1 MSKFKL
7 RHLGWFSNT
16 VLLLLF
22 SEIMH
27 WLLNAVHI
35 FFMQIEKGLSFDFY
49 EGLQQLHFAHRCRIF
64 FKQLLLKKSR
74 IIWYITELQYFFPSS
89 SFGQTVTYLYAQ
101 SSLQSLENVWS
112 STKTDAQTERYETLS
127 HFTLVYGTSSIV
139 IYGSHTLVEN
149 YLKCLILS
157 LQFWHLPLIFVLLKL
172 TCLVTLFDCK
182 LQVFKNSPKLTIF
195 GIFL

>member
-1 MSKFKL
+1 MSKLKFRL
-7 RHLGWFSNT
+7 FGWFSNT

-49 EGLQQLHFAHRCRIF
+49 EGLQQQLHFAHRCRIF

-149 YLKCLILS
+149 CSKCLIWIFD
-157 LQFWHLPLIFVLLKL
+157 FWHLPLIFVLLKL
-172 TCLVTLFDCK
+172 TCLVTLFDCE
-182 LQVFKNSPKLTIF
+182 LQVFKNSPI
-195 GIFL
+195 